1 MPRRASG
8 PPSWTYRRLTS
19 LSRKPKLRNGF
30 NGHHDSCELS
40 SEDIISIVIIATVI
54 TYADAVYD
62 SITTIKEKV
71 MPEIVHIAQTK

>member
-1 MPRRASG
+1 
-8 PPSWTYRRLTS
+8 
-19 LSRKPKLRNGF
+19 
-30 NGHHDSCELS
+30 
-40 SEDIISIVIIATVI
+40 VIIATVI